1 MEMTHEERRARRIA
15 FIAEVERAKK
25 VLKRG
30 DRIRVSRCGG
40 IVATYT
46 FDHWD
51 GYWIVSKS
59 GIDDLAAGS
68 ISKIN
73 GKDAN
78 FNG

>member
-1 MEMTHEERRARRIA
+1 MITDEERNKGYEQIAKAR
-15 FIAEVERAKK
+15 K
-25 VLKRG
+25 VLKKG

-51 GYWIVSKS
+51 DDRIVSKS
-59 GIDDLAAGS
+59 GIDDLFAGS

-73 GKDAN
+73 GVEAS
-78 FNG
+78 F